1 MMPLQI
7 GIDIG
12 GTKTHLRTYDASG
25 MSRDLVLPT
34 AEWRVREWDQDA
46 ASLLSVMERFAE
58 GAPIASLAVGA
69 HGCDDEAECLAFEA
83 AFASRVPFPVKVV
96 NDAELLPAAL
106 GLTEQIGLVSGTGS
120 IAVCRTAKGRMLVAG
135 GWGWIIGDDGSA
147 SGLVREAARAVALH
161 LDYGGTDT
169 EPLVQLLF
177 HALDIPSAARIGTAV
192 GCQGSAAA
200 LGSHA
205 HIVFEAAEKGSL
217 LARQVIRDGA
227 KELADLVA
235 RLRHNGSV
243 ATTVVAGGSVIA
255 SQPMLAN
262 AFFEQISLRFGGRMT
277 AKVYPGSPVEGACR
291 IASSLAAL
299 SDPLAASAHSAS
311 SPF

>member
-1 MMPLQI
+1 MMPLEV

-12 GTKTHLRTYDASG
+12 GTKTHLRAYDASG
-25 MSRDLVLPT
+25 ARRDLVLPT
-34 AEWRVREWDQDA
+34 VEWRVREWGRDA
-46 ASLLSVMERFAE
+46 ASLLSVIRGFVE

-69 HGCDDEAECLAFEA
+69 HGCDNEAECLAFEA
-83 AFASRVPFPVKVV
+83 AFAPRASFPVKIV

-106 GLTEQIGLVSGTGS
+106 GLTNQIGLVSGTGS
-120 IAVCRTAKGRMLVAG
+120 IAVCRTTEGQMLVAG

-161 LDYGGTDT
+161 LDYGGPEA

-177 HALDIPSAARIGTAV
+177 KALDIPSAARIGSAV
-192 GCQGSAAA
+192 GRQGGAAG

-205 HIVFEAAEKGSL
+205 QIVFEAAEQGSL

-235 RLRHNGSV
+235 RLRHNGSE

-255 SQPMLAN
+255 SQPMLAS
-262 AFFEQISLRFGGRMT
+262 AFVEHLSMRFDGRI
-277 AKVYPGSPVEGACR
+277 AARLYPGPPVEGACR
-291 IASSLAAL
+291 IAASLVAS
-299 SDPLAASAHSAS
+299 SDPLAG
-311 SPF
+311 